1 MAGRRARNSASSALS
16 ASKPDAVIGMGA
28 YFSWDMPYAFRLV
41 ADSGN
46 GVDDLLRLGLRER
59 LQGLGRVVAVLG
71 HLQGTPR
78 HGRVIGGLDHRH
90 EVTETGR
97 HSGPLHP
104 TGDGQRRTQSIPSAP
119 GPAMGVLGLRAGYLE

>member
-59 LQGLGRVVAVLG
+59 LQGLSRVVAVLA
-71 HLQGTPR
+71 HMQGNPR
-78 HGRVIGGLDHRH
+78 HGSVSRRFDRRAEVIATDHPH
-90 EVTETGR
+90 AT
-97 HSGPLHP
+97 
-104 TGDGQRRTQSIPSAP
+104 
-119 GPAMGVLGLRAGYLE
+119 